1 MNGQLSG
8 REMAIHNLERFKGW
22 VIERDAAGDWQDYIR
37 GDKLNRSEIAAEC
50 CFALSVVRQ
59 NPAVKDA
66 LAALETRLLAAGVLG
81 AAKADQRSSNAVSED
96 AASLAVS
103 EDATSLAVS
112 EDATRLADD
121 RRIMAA
127 KGKAEQRVK
136 TLEEQNATLRAEVGN
151 LHQQLIRYKHLEE
164 HLCKTG
170 RLLYP

>member
-103 EDATSLAVS
+103 EDAT
-112 EDATRLADD
+112 RLADD